1 MTNTLELK
9 AAIVAAGY
17 TIKEVSKKVGL
28 SEYGFHKKLHNLSEF
43 KASEIIMLSDLLHLE
58 TSRRDQIFFAFL

>member
-9 AAIVAAGY
+9 SAIVSAGL
-17 TIKEVSKKVGL
+17 TIRDVSKSMGL

-43 KASEIIMLSDLLHLE
+43 KASEIIALSEILHLDV
-58 TSRRDQIFFAFL
+58 SRRDQIFFFNM

>member
-9 AAIVAAGY
+9 SAIMSAGLTIRDVARA
-17 TIKEVSKKVGL
+17 IGL

-43 KASEIIMLSDLLHLE
+43 KASEIIALSELLHLDC
-58 TSRRDQIFFAFL
+58 SRRDKIFFAKM